1 MLDITFYRD
10 DFRRRDAPLAA
21 TSTEID
27 FLIEDKKVVIIDDVL
42 FSGRS
47 IRAALTAIQS
57 YGRPENI
64 ELLVLIDRRFSRHLP
79 IQPNYRGRQVDAI
92 NEERVLV
99 SWKETD
105 KKDAVYIEQNNMDQL
120 SVEHL
125 LGIKYL
131 NTNDI
136 DLIFKTADHFKEVIN
151 RPIKKVPSLRD
162 ITIANLFFENSTRT
176 KLSFELAEKRLSADV
191 INFSA
196 GQSSVKKGE
205 TLIDTVNN
213 ILSMKVDI
221 VVMRHG
227 NVGAGVF
234 LSKHVDAKIINAG
247 DGTHEHPTQALLD
260 SYSIREKLGSVKG
273 KKIVIVGDILHS
285 RVALSNIFALQLQGA
300 QVKVCG
306 PTTLIPKYISS
317 LGVEVE
323 TNLKKALEW
332 CDVANVLRVQHER
345 MDIKYFPST
354 REYTQLFGI
363 NKEIL
368 DNLGKKI
375 VIMHPGPINRGVEI
389 TSDVADSDQSIILNQ
404 VENGVAVRMAVI
416 YLLAQQIKR

>member
-1 MLDITFYRD
+1 
-10 DFRRRDAPLAA
+10 
-21 TSTEID
+21 
-27 FLIEDKKVVIIDDVL
+27 
-42 FSGRS
+42 
-47 IRAALTAIQS
+47 
-57 YGRPENI
+57 
-64 ELLVLIDRRFSRHLP
+64 
-79 IQPNYRGRQVDAI
+79 
-92 NEERVLV
+92 
-99 SWKETD
+99 
-105 KKDAVYIEQNNMDQL
+105 MDTL

-131 NTNDI
+131 NENDI
-136 DLIFKTADHFKEVIN
+136 NLIFKTADHFKEVIN

-213 ILSMKVDI
+213 ILAMKVDI

-234 LSKHVDAKIINAG
+234 LSNHVNAKIINAG

-306 PTTLIPKYISS
+306 PTTLIPKYITS

>member
-1 MLDITFYRD
+1 M
-10 DFRRRDAPLAA
+10 
-21 TSTEID
+21 
-27 FLIEDKKVVIIDDVL
+27 K
-42 FSGRS
+42 
-47 IRAALTAIQS
+47 
-57 YGRPENI
+57 
-64 ELLVLIDRRFSRHLP
+64 
-79 IQPNYRGRQVDAI
+79 
-92 NEERVLV
+92 
-99 SWKETD
+99 
-105 KKDAVYIEQNNMDQL
+105 QL
-120 SVEHL
+120 STEHL

-131 NTNDI
+131 NND
-136 DLIFKTADHFKEVIN
+136 DLNLIFETATHFKEVIN

-191 INFSA
+191 INFSS

-213 ILSMKVDI
+213 ILAMKVDI
-221 VVMRHG
+221 IVIRHY

-234 LSKHVDAKIINAG
+234 LSKHINAKIVNAG

-260 SYSIREKLGSVKG
+260 SFSMREALNSTLKN
-273 KKIVIVGDILHS
+273 KKIAIIGDVLHS
-285 RVALSNIFALQLQGA
+285 RVALSNIFALQMQGA
-300 QVKVCG
+300 KVKVCG

-323 TNLKKALEW
+323 TNLKKVLDW

-363 NKEIL
+363 NKQIL
-368 DNLGKKI
+368 DGLGKKI

-389 TSDVADSDQSIILNQ
+389 TSDVADSKQAIILDQ

-416 YLLAQQIKR
+416 YLLAQQIKRN